1 MYEPAVTKMM
11 GSSTN
16 DTAGTPL
23 RDKTDMVGLRKFAM
37 RQPFHQTI
45 FWILWYFML
54 LFLTCFPPAKK
65 LPCFLSRADGKYLP
79 RYLGRL
85 GLEFGQMHMLNKV
98 NVLIA
103 KEQWGS
109 LICTYVPRV
118 RLYSYM
124 LSYPLQI
131 CT

>member
-45 FWILWYFML
+45 FWILWYFIL
-54 LFLTCFPPAKK
+54 LFSDL
-65 LPCFLSRADGKYLP
+65 LPSFRVSYREQMASGLE
-79 RYLGRL
+79 L
-85 GLEFGQMHMLNKV
+85 GLEFGQMHM
-98 NVLIA
+98 
-103 KEQWGS
+103 
-109 LICTYVPRV
+109 
-118 RLYSYM
+118 
-124 LSYPLQI
+124 
-131 CT
+131 